1 MKILVVAMGS
11 TGDVHPLVGL
21 GLALQRRGHEVILIA
36 AGYFEALARQV
47 GLGFAPFATKE
58 AYLEMIA
65 DPRLSSR
72 VSGFAALM
80 QSATVPALAPV
91 YQAVCH
97 LQEPGRTVLV
107 ASTLG
112 LGARLAQEKLGLP
125 LLTVHL
131 SPMALRSNHRSP
143 VTPGLLVSDGVPKP
157 LKRAQ
162 WWLADTLLVEGLVGR
177 PLNAFR
183 RELGLPRVKR
193 AFASWIHSPDGVLG
207 LFPDWFGPP
216 QPDWPGATVLTGFPL
231 YDEAGVSDPPEEVKR
246 FVEEGEPPVA
256 FTPGSAATGAKR
268 FFASAV
274 EACRLLG
281 RRGLLLTRFSAQV
294 PGDLPPGV
302 RHAEYVPF
310 GWLLP
315 RAAALV
321 SHGGVG
327 TMAQALAAGI
337 PQLVMPTAHDQ
348 PDNAERLLRLGAGA
362 VLLPGRFRGPRVAR
376 ALEALL
382 RSEQIRSAC
391 REIADRMARSRPL
404 EAACAVVEGMARG

>member
-21 GLALQRRGHEVILIA
+21 GLALQRRGHEVTLIA
-36 AGYFEALARQV
+36 AGYFEELAGRV
-47 GLGFAPFATKE
+47 GLGFAPFSTRE
-58 AYLEMIA
+58 AYLELIA
-65 DPRLSSR
+65 DPRLTSR

-91 YQAVCH
+91 YEAVLRLH
-97 LQEPGRTVLV
+97 QPGRTVVV

-112 LGARLAQEKLGLP
+112 LGARLAQEKLGVP
-125 LLTVHL
+125 LLTAHL
-131 SPMALRSNHRSP
+131 SPMALRSNHSSP
-143 VTPGLLVSDGVPKP
+143 VTPGLLMSDGVPKP

-162 WWLADTLLVEGLVGR
+162 WWVADTLLVEGLFGR
-177 PLNAFR
+177 PLNAYR
-183 RELGLPRVKR
+183 RQLGLSRVKR
-193 AFASWIHSPDGVLG
+193 AFASWVHSPDGVLG

-216 QPDWPGATVLTGFPL
+216 QPDWPDSTVLAGFPL
-231 YDEAGVSDPPEEVKR
+231 YDEAGVSDVPAEVR
-246 FVEEGEPPVA
+246 HFVEEGEPPLV
-256 FTPGSAATGAKR
+256 FTPGSAAVGAR
-268 FFASAV
+268 PFFAAAA

-327 TMAQALAAGI
+327 TMAQAFAAGI
-337 PQLVMPTAHDQ
+337 PQLVTPTAHDQ

-362 VLLPGRFRGPRVAR
+362 VLPKGRFRGPLLAR
-376 ALEALL
+376 ALEELL
-382 RSEQIRSAC
+382 GSERIRSTC
-391 REIADRMARSRPL
+391 RDLQGRMARSRPL
-404 EAACAVVEGMARG
+404 DAACEAVEGLARG